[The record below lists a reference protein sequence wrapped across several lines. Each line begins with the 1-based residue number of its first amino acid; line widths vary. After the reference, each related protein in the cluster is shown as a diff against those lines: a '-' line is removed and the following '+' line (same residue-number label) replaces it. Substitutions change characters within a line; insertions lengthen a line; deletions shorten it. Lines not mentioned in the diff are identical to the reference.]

1 MKRTAAATALVI
13 ATLLGACSSGQNR
26 DFARYYDPLGLFS
39 TNLPA
44 ANTLQTS
51 QPQTSQTGPSL
62 LSGVVATPP
71 QPSPSPQD
79 QLGGAF
85 GGIGAQ
91 TAPTDQT
98 IYEAF
103 VVTTESFSSL
113 DEMVLY
119 FLTGGPGVDV
129 DLDRGLGF
137 AGGEGRLV
145 VATVSQNGQPSA
157 GVAADFSLG
166 SDGVGYLLIAIFP
179 PGDWGKE
186 EPDFL
191 KVTASF
197 RPEVPP
203 GLPAFPLTAGSS

>member
-1 MKRTAAATALVI
+1 MRRTVALATLVAAS
-13 ATLLGACSSGQNR
+13 LLGACSTGQNR

-51 QPQTSQTGPSL
+51 QPQASQTGPSL
-62 LSGVVATPP
+62 LSGVVAMPP

-85 GGIGAQ
+85 GGIGTQ
-91 TAPTDQT
+91 TAPTDRT

-113 DEMVLY
+113 DEMALF
-119 FLTGGPGVDV
+119 FLTARSGVDV
-129 DLDRGLGF
+129 ELDRDLPF

-145 VATVSQNGQPSA
+145 VATISRNGQPSA

-166 SDGVGYLLIAIFP
+166 SDGVGYVLIAIFP

-186 EPDFL
+186 ESDFL
-191 KVTASF
+191 EITASF
-197 RPEVPP
+197 RPGVPP
-203 GLPAFPLTAGSS
+203 SLPAFPLRAGSS